1 MEKIGLFLILLK
13 EKWDNKDSY
22 LKDVRFKVIVH
33 KVKSF
38 FVGIS
43 IFVLLF
49 GISFIIL
56 YPLLYMLSV
65 SFRVPEELFD
75 PSVVWIP
82 KTFTLDNIKAVWDI
96 TSYPS
101 AFIRTMSLALLSTV
115 CQCFTCSLVGYG
127 FARFKFKG
135 REVLFMGV
143 LFTLIVPPQA
153 ITMPLYLNFVHF
165 DFFGLGSIIQIFTG
179 SKFDISI
186 IDTIWPSTISAFFG
200 LGIRAGLF
208 IYIYRQFFR
217 NMPLELEEA
226 AYIDGCK
233 PFKTYIRVML
243 PNTGPVALV
252 TFLFSIV
259 WYWNDFFYSAL
270 FFNKSRPLSVLVG
283 NLAYIL
289 DTYRTDTGVAL
300 TFGQTLAYL
309 QVACLL
315 FILPLLI
322 MYIFLQRYFTQSIVR
337 AGIVG

>member
-1 MEKIGLFLILLK
+1 MDKLDFLKKNIS
-13 EKWDNKDSY
+13 EKWQKRDVY
-22 LKDVRFKVIVH
+22 LKDMRVKIILNKFKKVII
-33 KVKSF
+33 
-38 FVGIS
+38 GIS
-43 IFVLLF
+43 IFALLF

-56 YPLLYMLSV
+56 YPLFYMISV
-65 SFRVPEELFD
+65 SFRDAKELFD
-75 PSVVWIP
+75 PTVVWIP
-82 KTFTLDNIKAVWDI
+82 KTLTLSNVKAVWDI
-96 TSYPS
+96 TGYPG
-101 AFIRTMSLALLSTV
+101 AFTRTITLALLSTL

-135 REVLFMGV
+135 REILFMGV

-165 DFFGLGSIIQIFTG
+165 NFFGLGSIVKLFTG
-179 SKFDISI
+179 ANFNISI

-200 LGIRAGLF
+200 MGIRAGLF

-233 PFKTYIRVML
+233 PFNTYLKVML

-252 TFLFSIV
+252 TFLFTIV
-259 WYWNDFFYSAL
+259 WYWNDYFYSAI

-283 NLAYIL
+283 NLVYVL
-289 DTYRTDTGVAL
+289 DTYRDDAGVAL
-300 TFGQTLAYL
+300 TLGQTLAYL

-322 MYIFLQRYFTQSIVR
+322 MYVFLQRYFTQSIVR